1 MGKMRS
7 YGITVFLFLASVG
20 MLPAELTI
28 TTSSLPAGTIG
39 TAYSF
44 QLQASG
50 SNGENVQ
57 WSVYMPVDAAAS
69 PQQGNPPPGLTL
81 QSSGLI
87 SGTPTMV
94 GSFPFQVVAQDQ
106 VASTAPMQFSIE
118 ITACAPTVS
127 PSNTSPLPGADVG
140 ITYPTLTFA
149 VTGCPGPYTFYAA
162 TNLGPAAL
170 PPGLGLSSGGLLSGK
185 PNTTGT
191 FNFTITVNGPYN
203 YTNELQYTLTV
214 NPLPSITTPSP
225 LPSGTVNVPYSQQ
238 IAATGGVPGASGYG
252 FSMNDNPP
260 GITITR
266 SGLLNGTPTH
276 TGTFQFN
283 IGVEDSLSV
292 QTVSPFTVS
301 FISGTPQVQVSPVS
315 LTFNAV
321 FGGNSPP
328 TQAISVLPVTGATP
342 PVNFT
347 VLIDSGPNNA
357 SVPSWI
363 SVNPTAGAAPAGL
376 VVSVNQ
382 GTLATGMYPARVRV
396 LDSNNLPTDVAVT
409 LNVTAPP
416 QQLVVSPSIL
426 RYAAREAAPG
436 ILVEDLLVSSA
447 GAGALAFTTSVLG
460 GSSWISGISPSSGQA
475 TLNSPSFLQVQVN
488 TSGLLVGSYHD
499 VIQLA
504 SSAGNVD
511 IPISLF
517 VAAAGPLLAVNTT
530 GVLFQARQNGG
541 SSVTNNVEILNVGD
555 PATMVDYTAALVSG
569 SNWLTLV
576 SSTGIATSAA
586 PGVLSLALAQNATQL
601 SPGPYYALVKI
612 TAPNS
617 LNSPQF
623 VSAVLD
629 LEPDSMAASPN
640 VFPAGLFFSTLPT
653 LTSAAPSAQVFV
665 NTSSASAVPFQA
677 AATTSNQG
685 SWLSATPSSGN
696 ADGQTPGRVNV
707 TVNPTG
713 LAPGI
718 YTGNVNISIS
728 QALESVNVT
737 VVVLEPPGA
746 NEISRP
752 RPEALGPRPAVLGP
766 RPAVSGCIPFKLAIT
781 ETGLPNNFAV
791 PAGWPATLIVQ
802 LNDDCGSPVLDGSV
816 IASFSKGDTPLALTG
831 DSLGNYSATWQPG
844 AVTSEMVVT
853 LNAAAG
859 TLLPATA
866 TLYGGIAQNQ
876 TPPPTLVTG
885 GTLNNL
891 NPVVGGSLAPGT
903 IAQVHGTGL
912 AATAVQPGVL
922 PLPTMFN
929 NTFAQIGA
937 YQAPLFY
944 LSNGQVNVQL
954 PYDLTPSQQLP
965 ILLSVNNALTLPVTL
980 DIVPTAPGVLSDFD
994 GPTPP
999 STQNGAH
1006 IIAQHANGSLVTS
1019 ASPAKPGEDLV
1030 MYLVGLG
1037 ATKPSVASGAAT
1049 PNSPLSYATLAPT
1062 VTVDSLPSTILFAGL
1077 TPAFVGLYQIDFQ
1090 VPAGAHS
1097 GDVVVTVSQNGVAA
1111 NSTLLPVSP

>member
-1 MGKMRS
+1 MDKMRS
-7 YGITVFLFLASVG
+7 HGIPVFLFFASVG
-20 MLPAELTI
+20 ILPAQLTI
-28 TTSSLPAGTIG
+28 TTSSLPSGPIG
-39 TAYSF
+39 VPYNA
-44 QLQASG
+44 QLQVSG
-50 SNGENVQ
+50 ANGENVQ
-57 WSVYMPVDAAAS
+57 FSVYTPVGAAPS

-87 SGTPTMV
+87 TGTPTMV

-106 VASTAPMQFSIE
+106 MGYSRPTQFDIE
-118 ITACAPTVS
+118 ITACAPTIS

-140 ITYPTLTFA
+140 INYPPLTFTA
-149 VTGCPGPYTFYAA
+149 TGCPGSYTFAA
-162 TNLGPAAL
+162 PVNGL
-170 PPGLGLSSGGLLSGK
+170 PPGLGFSSGGLLTGK

-191 FNFTITVNGPYN
+191 FSFTVTVNGPNN
-203 YTNELQYTLTV
+203 YTNPLQYMLTV

-225 LPSGTVNVPYSQQ
+225 LPSGPVGVPYSQQ
-238 IAATGGVPGASGYG
+238 IAATGGTPGPSGYS
-252 FSMNDNPP
+252 FSMNSNPP

-266 SGLLNGTPTH
+266 GGLLGGTPTQ

-283 IGVEDSLSV
+283 IGVEDSLNV

-301 FISGTPQVQVSPVS
+301 FISGTPQVQVSPLN
-315 LTFNAV
+315 LTFNAA

-328 TQAISVLPVTGATP
+328 TQAISVLPATGSTP

-347 VLIDSGPNNA
+347 VLIDSGPSNA

-363 SVNPTAGAAPAGL
+363 SVSPTNGTAPAGL

-382 GTLATGMYPARVRV
+382 GTLATGMYPARIRV

-409 LNVTAPP
+409 LNVNAPP

-426 RYAAREAAPG
+426 RYGARAAAPG
-436 ILVEDLLVSSA
+436 ILVEDLLVSNA

-460 GSSWISGISPSSGQA
+460 ASSWISGISPSSGQA
-475 TLNSPSFLQVQVN
+475 TSNTPLFLQVQVN
-488 TSGLLVGSYHD
+488 TSGLQVGGYHD

-504 SSAGNVD
+504 SSVGNVD
-511 IPISLF
+511 IPVSLF
-517 VAAAGPLLAVNTT
+517 VAAAGPLLTVNTT

-541 SSVTNNVEILNVGD
+541 SSVTDNIEILNIGD
-555 PATMVDYTAALVSG
+555 LASMVDWTASLVSG

-576 SSTGIATSAA
+576 SSSGTATSAA

-601 SPGPYYALVKI
+601 SPGPYYALVEI
-612 TAPNS
+612 TDPNS

-629 LEPDSMAASPN
+629 LEPDSVAPSPY
-640 VFPAGLFFSTLPT
+640 VFPAGLFFSTPAT
-653 LTSAAPSAQVFV
+653 LTNGALLDQVFI
-665 NTSSASAVPFQA
+665 NTSSASPVPFQA

-707 TVNPTG
+707 SVNPTG
-713 LAPGI
+713 LSPGI

-737 VVVLEPPGA
+737 VVVLPPPGA
-746 NEISRP
+746 NQSSRP
-752 RPEALGPRPAVLGP
+752 RPEVLGP
-766 RPAVSGCIPFKLAIT
+766 RPEVTGCTPSKLAIT
-781 ETGLPNNFAV
+781 ETSLPNNFAV

-802 LNDDCGSPVLDGSV
+802 LNDDCGSPVLNGSV
-816 IASFSKGDTPLALTG
+816 IATFSNGDAALALVG
-831 DSLGNYSATWQPG
+831 DSLGNYSATWAPG
-844 AVTSEMVVT
+844 AVTSEMVITV
-853 LNAAAG
+853 NAAAG
-859 TLLPATA
+859 TLQPATA
-866 TLYGGIAQNQ
+866 TLNGGISQNP

-891 NPVVGGSLAPGT
+891 NPVVGGSLSPGT
-903 IAQVHGTGL
+903 IAQVHGSGL
-912 AATAVQPGVL
+912 ATSAVQTGVL
-922 PLPTMFN
+922 PLPTTFN
-929 NTFAQIGA
+929 NTFAQVGA

-1006 IIAQHANGSLVTS
+1006 IIAQHSNGSLVTS
-1019 ASPAKPGEDLV
+1019 NSPATPGEDLV

-1037 ATKPSVASGAAT
+1037 ATKPSVPSGAAT
-1049 PNSPLSYATLAPT
+1049 PNSPLSYVNLAPT
-1062 VTVDSLPSTILFAGL
+1062 VTVDSQPATLLFAGL

-1097 GDVVVTVSQNGVAA
+1097 GDVVVTVTQNGVAA
-1111 NSTLLPVSP
+1111 NPTLLPVSP